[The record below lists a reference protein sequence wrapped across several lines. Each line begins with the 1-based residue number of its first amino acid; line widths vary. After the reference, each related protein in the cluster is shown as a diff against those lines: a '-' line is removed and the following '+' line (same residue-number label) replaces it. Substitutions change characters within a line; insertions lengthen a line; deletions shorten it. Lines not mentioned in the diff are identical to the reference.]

1 MATCLCTQPV
11 NDLLRGYPYADT
23 VRQLT
28 AFITL
33 EPALKLP
40 GACNGI
46 YYFYL
51 RSPHWKTPAF
61 RGSTYTYHYLV
72 ILDQHLTV
80 FAGQDPASSRKYRAI
95 RKTLIQA
102 IGKPKTD
109 SLKRELLVG
118 YRQLR
123 G

>member
-33 EPALKLP
+33 ETALKLP
-40 GACNGI
+40 GTCNGI

-61 RGSTYTYHYLV
+61 RGGTYTYHYLV

-118 YRQLR
+118 YRQL
-123 G
+123 GG